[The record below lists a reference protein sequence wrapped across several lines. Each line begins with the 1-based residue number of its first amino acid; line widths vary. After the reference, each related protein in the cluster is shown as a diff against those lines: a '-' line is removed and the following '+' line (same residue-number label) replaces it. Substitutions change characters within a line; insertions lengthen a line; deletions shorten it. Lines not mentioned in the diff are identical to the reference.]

1 MVANISGL
9 EVEGRILLVAAR
21 ERRRQADQVW
31 VGQHAYSIQRT
42 TPSSLA
48 ALRDMIGTHKTDV
61 LIIELETAQTF
72 GVEGCAALKS
82 TTDSPP
88 LLIIGLNP
96 PRTAEAEQAA
106 LALGADDILDLPWRP
121 SESLPRLLSLL
132 RLRRQAETLRKEN
145 QQLRQ
150 SLVEHDLRLKVA
162 LTTSR
167 EYSLLRD
174 SIVHNAVHEMGTP
187 LLQVKSSV
195 SMLDGAVR
203 TAFEDNNL
211 EVMLDFA
218 KQALTRLENVL
229 ENFRHLARSLDIR
242 AEPIRL
248 EESLSLAL
256 RALSRRWASTDKMHR
271 VKVQHGDLPAVLGD
285 KQAIA
290 QVLQQLIDN
299 ALKFSAEDQMVEVI
313 AQPTANGVQI
323 AVCDHGIGMEADQIG
338 RIFKEF
344 YQTESG
350 TRRRFEGVG
359 IGLAIVKLIL
369 DRLDVPIQVESQPNQ
384 GSTFSFSLKAAPLN

>member
-9 EVEGRILLVAAR
+9 EVEGHILLVTAH

-31 VGQHAYSIQRT
+31 VGQHAYAIQRIA
-42 TPSSLA
+42 PSSLA
-48 ALRDMIGTHKTDV
+48 ALREAISTHKSDV
-61 LIIELETAQTF
+61 LILELAAAQTF
-72 GVEGCAALKS
+72 GVEGCAALKN
-82 TTDSPP
+82 TPNAP
-88 LLIIGLNP
+88 LLLIIALNP

-106 LALGADDILDLPWRP
+106 LALGADDTLDLPWRP
-121 SESLPRLLSLL
+121 SESLPRLRSLL

-150 SLVEHDLRLKVA
+150 ALVEHDLRLKVA
-162 LTTSR
+162 LTTSH

-203 TAFEDNNL
+203 AAFEDNNL

-256 RALSRRWASTDKMHR
+256 RTLSRRWASTDKMHR
-271 VKVQHGDLPAVLGD
+271 VKVQHGELPTVLGD

-299 ALKFSAEDQMVEVI
+299 ALKFSADDQMVEVI
-313 AQPTANGVQI
+313 AQPTAEGVQI

-350 TRRRFEGVG
+350 ARRRFEGVG

-369 DRLDVPIQVESQPNQ
+369 DRLSVPIQVESQPNK
-384 GSTFSFSLKAAPLN
+384 GSTFSFTLKTAPLN

>member
-21 ERRRQADQVW
+21 ERWRQANQIW

-42 TPSSLA
+42 LPSTLA
-48 ALRDMIGTHKTDV
+48 ALSETINTHKPDV
-61 LIIELETAQTF
+61 LIIELEIAQTF
-72 GVEGCAALKS
+72 GMEGCAALRGAPES
-82 TTDSPP
+82 P
-88 LLIIGLNP
+88 LLIIALTP

-106 LALGADDILDLPWRP
+106 LALGADDTLDLPWRP
-121 SESLPRLLSLL
+121 SENLPRLRSLL

-211 EVMLDFA
+211 GVMLDFA

-242 AEPIRL
+242 VEPIRL

-271 VKVQHGDLPAVLGD
+271 VKVQHAELPTVLGD

-313 AQPTANGVQI
+313 AQPTTDGVQI

-344 YQTESG
+344 YQSESG
-350 TRRRFEGVG
+350 ARRRFEGAG

-369 DRLDVPIQVESQPNQ
+369 DRLGVSIQVESQPNQ
-384 GSTFSFSLKAAPLN
+384 GSTFSFTLRTAPLN

>member
-31 VGQHAYSIQRT
+31 VGQHAYTVQRT

-48 ALRDMIGTHKTDV
+48 ALRETISTHKTDV
-61 LIIELETAQTF
+61 LIIELATAQTF
-72 GVEGCAALKS
+72 GMEGCAALKN
-82 TTDSPP
+82 TPDAP
-88 LLIIGLNP
+88 LLVIALNP
-96 PRTAEAEQAA
+96 PRTAEAEQVA
-106 LALGADDILDLPWRP
+106 LALGADDTLDLPWRP
-121 SESLPRLLSLL
+121 SESLPRLRSLL

-150 SLVEHDLRLKVA
+150 SLVEHELRLKVA
-162 LTTSR
+162 LTTSH

-195 SMLDGAVR
+195 SMLDSAVR
-203 TAFEDNNL
+203 AAFEDSNL

-248 EESLSLAL
+248 EEALSLAL
-256 RALSRRWASTDKMHR
+256 RTLSRRWASTDKMHR
-271 VKVQHGDLPAVLGD
+271 VKVQHGELPTVLGD

-299 ALKFSAEDQMVEVI
+299 ALKFSADDQMVEVT
-313 AQPTANGVQI
+313 AQPTADGVLI

-350 TRRRFEGVG
+350 ARRRFEGVG

-369 DRLDVPIQVESQPNQ
+369 ERLSVPIQVESQPNQ
-384 GSTFSFSLKAAPLN
+384 GSTFSFTLKAAPLN